1 VPPGYAPRVG
11 PGEGL
16 ALLNLWDQSCP
27 PDKSAEQNVNA
38 GCDFSESVIV
48 IGRLANPSGG
58 KEDNTERI
66 QFQPGQQLVVLPVGT
81 WKILRVEWNFR
92 NEFTE
97 FRRDYRQFIVSSGV
111 VSDWGIIQLQRVNV
125 KAFRFVREESKPGQ
139 AQAYLNKTWPTL
151 KTRVVSG
158 LAGPN
163 DRIDETPSETP
174 DLVAPKPE

>member
-1 VPPGYAPRVG
+1 VG

-16 ALLNLWDQSCP
+16 ALVNLWDQSCP
-27 PDKSAEQNVNA
+27 QTAQSSQQDVGSV
-38 GCDFSESVIV
+38 CDFSESVIV

-66 QFQPGQQLVVLPVGT
+66 QFRPGYQLIVLPVGT

-111 VSDWGIIQLQRVNV
+111 VSDWGIIQLQRMNA

-139 AQAYLNKTWPTL
+139 AQAYVNKTWPAL